1 MASTLDGKMSKFARA
16 MQHIY
21 HFPTSPPAE
30 IWVPPPAAAG
40 HKGRY
45 LWTDAFGVLNFITLY
60 KVTSDRHYLGL
71 ASRLVETVHSVLGRT
86 RDGAARLPG
95 ATDEHPMAGGLR
107 IGKDEATGPNG
118 DGQYHH
124 YLTLWMFALNRLAIA
139 TGSLFYN
146 TQAIELAR
154 AIHPRFLYDRSSVR
168 PRMVWKMSM
177 DLSHPLVPS
186 EGNLDP
192 VKGLTIFRLLQATDA
207 DQGNALESEISDY
220 EKIVQAKWRAY
231 RSQDPLDLGMTLW
244 TAYWF
249 AEEEEWAAGLMQ
261 RAKDDL
267 ERLFRDGHFD
277 TPVQRRLAFREFGT
291 CLGIQCGT
299 AGEEWDARAENIT
312 STWENAGVVPSP
324 DKESRTTSRN
334 AIDDLLPITLV
345 MYAAALNPGGMLT
358 NSISFVIRISP
369 EASVLNKTKLFK
381 GDICELKLFHIE

>member
-1 MASTLDGKMSKFARA
+1 MASTLDDEMSKFAKA

-30 IWVPPPAAAG
+30 IWVPPPAIAG

-60 KVTSDRHYLGL
+60 KVTSERHYLNL
-71 ASRLVETVHSVLGRT
+71 ASRLVETVHSILGRT

-95 ATDEHPMAGGLR
+95 ATDGHPLAGGLR
-107 IGKDEATGPNG
+107 IGKDADAGPDG

-124 YLTLWMFALNRLAIA
+124 YLTLWMFALNRLAVA
-139 TGSLFYN
+139 SGSLFYN

-154 AIHPRFLYDRSSVR
+154 AIHPRFLYDRSSAR
-168 PRMVWKMSM
+168 PRMVWKMSV

-192 VKGLTIFRLLQATDA
+192 VKGLAVFRLLQATDT
-207 DQGNALESEISDY
+207 DQSNALESEINDY
-220 EKIVQAKWRAY
+220 EKIVQTKWRAY

-244 TAYWF
+244 TAHWF
-249 AEEEEWAAGLMQ
+249 AEEEEWAAGLTG

-267 ERLFRDGHFD
+267 NRLFRVGYFD
-277 TPVQRRLAFREFGT
+277 SPVQRRLAFREFGT
-291 CLGIQCGT
+291 CLGIRCGT
-299 AGEEWDARAENIT
+299 SGEEWDDRAEKIT
-312 STWENAGVVPSP
+312 STWESAGVVPGRG
-324 DKESRTTSRN
+324 KESGTASRN
-334 AIDDLLPITLV
+334 AFDDLLPITLV

-358 NSISFVIRISP
+358 NFISLMLSAFR
-369 EASVLNKTKLFK
+369 LRL
-381 GDICELKLFHIE
+381 LR